1 MKYPVEVV
9 SEDIQNMIRET
20 LDDMG
25 IMFRIFG
32 RVKSP
37 ASLNTKLLNDDSYGV
52 SKKLQDLIGIRVVLY
67 FPDDLIVVHKA
78 LSELFEEREKDQSI
92 DDSNAVTFKPV
103 RYNLVYEVPENLK
116 YELPPDYK
124 EKVDR
129 TFELQL
135 RTVLSE
141 GWHEVEHDFRYKYK
155 DDWASF
161 PDEARMLNGVYASL
175 VTNEWTMIKI
185 FEEIAYS
192 HYKSKNWEAMLR
204 QKFRLR
210 LTKDPLREELLI
222 IFDSDIDLAKKF
234 FRVDRTEIIRLIN
247 IRKFDLPISLNNLV
261 LFANSQIIKSEK
273 ILDITP
279 NTFLEDYSPDLL

>member
-9 SEDIQNMIRET
+9 SGDIQNMIRET